1 MASKPGQI
9 QDKCEKKAVLYVVGT
24 PIGNLSDFTFR
35 AIEVLKSVD
44 CLLCEDTRE
53 TAKLLHRYGIEKKLF
68 PIPAQREKRET
79 QKVLQLLSQ
88 GKSVALLS
96 DAGTPAISD
105 PGNFMVHSAR
115 NEGFVVKAVPGCSAV
130 TSAVSISGLCNNGFL
145 FLGFLHRRKARMK
158 NEFLQCKKIERPIVF
173 FESPYRILQTLKVA
187 EETLGRD
194 ALCWVGR
201 ELTKKFEEQFSGTL
215 EQVIEKLE
223 GRAILG
229 EVTAILKP

>member
-1 MASKPGQI
+1 M
-9 QDKCEKKAVLYVVGT
+9 VGT

-35 AIEVLKSVD
+35 ALEILKSVD
-44 CLLCEDTRE
+44 WIFCEDARE

-68 PIPAQREKRET
+68 SIPAPREKRET
-79 QKVLQLLSQ
+79 QKVLQLLSRS
-88 GKSVALLS
+88 KSVALLS

-105 PGNFMVHSAR
+105 PGNFIVQSAR
-115 NEGFVVKAVPGCSAV
+115 KEGFGVESIPGCSAV
-130 TSAVSISGLCNNGFL
+130 TSAVSISGLCSNGFV
-145 FLGFLHRRKARMK
+145 FIGFPHRRKARMK

-187 EETLGRD
+187 QETLGKQ

-215 EQVIEKLE
+215 GEVIEKLE
-223 GRAILG
+223 GRTILG
-229 EVTAILKP
+229 EVTVILKP